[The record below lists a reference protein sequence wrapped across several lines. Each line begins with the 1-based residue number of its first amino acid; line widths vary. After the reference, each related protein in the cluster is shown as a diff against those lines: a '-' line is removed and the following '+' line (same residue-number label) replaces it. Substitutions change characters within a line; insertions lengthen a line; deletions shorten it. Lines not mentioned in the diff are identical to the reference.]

1 MRKMTENGCSLITL
15 GFSSA
20 AVVVRIVGKVGK
32 VGTNGFSVKL
42 FCWVS
47 KL

>member
-20 AVVVRIVGKVGK
+20 AVVVRIVTGK

-42 FCWVS
+42 FDGFS